1 MAYSDF
7 SLRQVK
13 QAFNLTLVEGGS
25 FLPVIEPL
33 TPSSL
38 LLEQLEDGVPLALA
52 TGSEKARSELIISPV
67 LMEVRRRLDRQ
78 ISLFSGEDFTVAPE
92 LGLSGTC
99 DFLLSRSPE
108 QMLIEAPAVI
118 IVEAKKADL
127 KTGMG
132 QCLAEMI
139 AAQKFNDNNG
149 TPLST
154 IYGCVTNGG
163 VWKFLQL
170 QGQTVTFDLM
180 EYAIPPVDRVLGMLV
195 WMIKN

>member
-7 SLRQVK
+7 SLRKVK
-13 QAFNLTLVEGGS
+13 QDFNLTLIEGGS
-25 FLPVIEPL
+25 FLPEIESIA
-33 TPSSL
+33 PSNL
-38 LLEQLEDGVPLALA
+38 LQDQLAEGLPVALA

-92 LGLSGTC
+92 LGLAGTC

-108 QMLIEAPAVI
+108 QMFIEAPAVI

-127 KTGMG
+127 KSGMG

-139 AAQKFNDNNG
+139 AAQKFNAENDN
-149 TPLST
+149 PLQT
-154 IYGCVTNGG
+154 VYGCVTNGG
-163 VWKFLQL
+163 AWKFMQL
-170 QGQTVTFDLM
+170 KEQTATFDLM
-180 EYAIPPVDRVLGMLV
+180 EYPIPPVDQVLGMLV
-195 WMIKN
+195 WMVSN

>member
-7 SLRQVK
+7 SLRKVK
-13 QAFNLTLVEGGS
+13 QDFNLTLVEGGS
-25 FLPVIEPL
+25 FLPAIAPL
-33 TPSSL
+33 SASAL
-38 LLEQLEDGVPLALA
+38 LAEQLADGIPLALA
-52 TGSEKARSELIISPV
+52 TGSEKARSELIISPI
-67 LMEVRRRLDRQ
+67 LMEVRRRLDRK

-139 AAQKFNDNNG
+139 AAQKFNDANEKSL
-149 TPLST
+149 PT

-163 VWKFLQL
+163 AWKFMQL
-170 QGQTVTFDLM
+170 QGQTATFDLM
-180 EYAIPPVDRVLGMLV
+180 EYAIPPVDQVLGMLV
-195 WMIKN
+195 WMLEN

>member
-7 SLRQVK
+7 SLRKVK
-13 QAFNLTLVEGGS
+13 HDFNLTLVEGGS
-25 FLPVIEPL
+25 FLPEIEPM
-33 TPSSL
+33 TPSHL
-38 LLEQLEDGVPLALA
+38 LLEQLAEGLPVALA

-92 LGLSGTC
+92 LGLAGTC

-108 QMLIEAPAVI
+108 QMFIEAPAVI

-127 KTGMG
+127 KSGLG

-139 AAQKFNDNNG
+139 AAQKFNEANG
-149 TPLST
+149 NLLQT

-163 VWKFLQL
+163 AWKFMQL
-170 QGQTVTFDLM
+170 KGQTATFDLM
-180 EYAIPPVDRVLGMLV
+180 EYPIPPVNQVLGMLI
-195 WMIKN
+195 WMVSA

>member
-13 QAFNLTLVEGGS
+13 KDFNLTLIEGGS
-25 FLPVIEPL
+25 FLPLIAPL
-33 TPSSL
+33 SPSPL
-38 LLEQLEDGVPLALA
+38 LAEQLADGIPLALA
-52 TGSEKARSELIISPV
+52 TGSEKVRSELIISPV
-67 LMEVRRRLDRQ
+67 LMDVRRQLNRQ
-78 ISLFSGEDFTVAPE
+78 VSLFSGEDFTVAPD
-92 LGLSGTC
+92 LGLSGIC

-139 AAQKFNDNNG
+139 AAQKFNDANG
-149 TPLST
+149 KPLPT

-163 VWKFLQL
+163 AWKFLQL
-170 QGQTVTFDLM
+170 QGQTATFDLM

-195 WMIKN
+195 WMVKH